1 MTSLFP
7 GETIYL
13 KVKGFEKCYWSEK
26 KTRWEDK
33 RNADGTT
40 TRVSV
45 EYYEHHEAKNSFYS
59 HKFALHSWGNGGIGI
74 G

>member
-1 MTSLFP
+1 ML
-7 GETIYL
+7 L
-13 KVKGFEKCYWSEK
+13 VWKK